1 MKMCVSLL
9 GRGVSGSWDF
19 PALSPLAALIR
30 EACVDTEVKRG
41 ALTRGTTF
49 PVSLLDPA
57 AKQKGDFSSV
67 KPLRFGEYWF
77 PQRKLF
83 DSTNTEARENDV
95 SSVRARPF
103 TIPCHTHLP
112 ENIMN
117 YHPIYWGGGVGAG
130 SWHWKKC
137 SVTKELK
144 EHVPMP
150 LAEEITWGRILNTWK
165 LT

>member
-1 MKMCVSLL
+1 MCVT
-9 GRGVSGSWDF
+9 SGQRRVRVVRL
-19 PALSPLAALIR
+19 PGTLSP
-30 EACVDTEVKRG
+30 CCSDPG
-41 ALTRGTTF
+41 
-49 PVSLLDPA
+49 SLHWYRSETWSSHMRDNLPSKSPDPA
-57 AKQKGDFSSV
+57 TKQKGDFSSV

-95 SSVRARPF
+95 SSVRVRPF
-103 TIPCHTHLP
+103 TIPCHTRLP

-117 YHPIYWGGGVGAG
+117 YHPIYWGGGVGDG

-165 LT
+165 LN